1 MIATETPIQ
10 VFDPETA
17 TDAQWAALTIF
28 QNTMQAERLPDES
41 PRSVEHT
48 IATRRNVPPFVD
60 YRTWVI
66 GDEAG
71 TAIQALAS
79 AVMLRTEE
87 NQHLVQFELSVL
99 PARRRH
105 RLGTRLLREIV
116 QAGAEAGR
124 RLLLGQTYGTVPAG
138 AAFMERIGATIG
150 MEGHTNRLVL
160 AEVNRAMLH
169 RWRERAE
176 AHNPDYRLDLW
187 EGAYPEAE
195 IAAIVELME
204 TRNHEPRGD
213 IEIEDMHWTA
223 EQLRQDEVRMEQ
235 RGIERWTLVVRD
247 ITNGALA
254 GFTEILW
261 DPGKPTILGQGM
273 TAVWP
278 HYRNRGLGRWLKAAM
293 LEKVLRERP
302 QARYVHTGNADSNA
316 AMLKINQ
323 ELGFQP
329 YQAETIWQADLAGVQ
344 AFLAGM

>member
-1 MIATETPIQ
+1 MMAPDAPVQ
-10 VFDPETA
+10 ALDPATA
-17 TDAQWAALTIF
+17 TDAEWAALTTF
-28 QNTMQAERLPDES
+28 QNTMQAERLPDEP

-48 IATRRNVPPFVD
+48 IAARRNVPPFVD

-66 GDEAG
+66 WDEAG

-87 NQHLVQFELSVL
+87 NQHLVQFEVSVL

-105 RLGTRLLREIV
+105 RLGTRLLREVV

-138 AAFMERIGATIG
+138 AAFMARIGATIG
-150 MEGHTNRLVL
+150 MEAHTNRLVL
-160 AEVNRAMLH
+160 AAVDRAMLQS
-169 RWRERAE
+169 WREQGETR
-176 AHNPDYRLDLW
+176 NPAYRLDLW

-195 IAAIVELME
+195 IEAIVELME
-204 TRNHEPRGD
+204 TRNQEPRGD

-223 EQLRQDEVRMEQ
+223 DQLRQDEATMAQ
-235 RGIERWTLVVRD
+235 RGIERWSMVVRD
-247 ITNGALA
+247 TATNALA
-254 GFTEILW
+254 GFTEVLW
-261 DPGKPTILGQGM
+261 DPGKPAIIRQGM

-293 LEKVLRERP
+293 LEKVLHERP

-344 AFLAGM
+344 AALAEM